1 MNPEPLDAAA
11 GALLDDLRRQARAGR
26 RALSADEQAEAAA
39 RVCAAV
45 LASPW
50 WGSARSVAG
59 YVATDGELDPGP
71 VLAAARAAGKTVVLP
86 SMEAE
91 EMVFRVDVGER
102 VTDRMGLQ
110 GPPPGAPQ
118 VAPPQV
124 DLVLVPLVV
133 ADVRGGRAGR
143 GKGYY
148 DRAFA
153 FRRTLAPPPR
163 LVGLAHACQLVE
175 AVPMRGHDV
184 RLDAVAVGD
193 REALVVPDLP
203 PMPPSEG

>member
-1 MNPEPLDAAA
+1 MSPRLPDA
-11 GALLDDLRRQARAGR
+11 GSDALLDELRRRARAAR
-26 RALSADEQAEAAA
+26 RALSAGAQAEGAS
-39 RVCAAV
+39 RVRAAV

-50 WGSARSVAG
+50 WEGARSVAG

-71 VLAAARAAGKTVVLP
+71 VLAAARAAGKSVVLP
-86 SMEAE
+86 SMEAGA
-91 EMVFRVDVGER
+91 MVFRVDVGER

-110 GPPPGAPQ
+110 GPPPDAPV
-118 VAPPQV
+118 VAPADL

-163 LVGLAHACQLVE
+163 LVGLAHRCQLVDE
-175 AVPMRGHDV
+175 VPMRDHDV
-184 RLDAVAVGD
+184 RLDAVAVAD
-193 REALVVPDLP
+193 RERLVVPDLP
-203 PMPPSEG
+203 PMTPSEG